1 VQVQLLSAGPRKIG
15 VIKVVREFTNW
26 GLKEAKGWVDGAP
39 SSALEIAPEQADAF
53 ALALRNEGATVQVSG
68 GATVQAAGGATV
80 EAAGGATAPAAGATT
95 GGSDDSLAVELEQ
108 LAALHDKGVLSD
120 EEFTAAKSRLLGM
133 S

>member
-68 GATVQAAGGATV
+68 GATAQ
-80 EAAGGATAPAAGATT
+80 AAGGATAPAAGATT